1 MSAITEHTQALVIG
15 GGPAGSTTAT
25 LLARNGIDVTLL
37 ESARFPRYHIGESL
51 LPSILPIVDLLG
63 AREKMDQYGYVHKD
77 GAYLEWGRETW
88 PLNFG
93 ELMGNR
99 TYGYQVIRSEFDHM
113 LLKHAAEQGANVFE
127 GIEVR
132 SIHFDGDRPVRA
144 TYMIKGE
151 NGEGGTLGE
160 ISFDYLVDA
169 SGRKGVMA
177 NYYLNNRRFHEVFKN
192 IAIWGYWKD
201 YDRLGRDG
209 PVISPSDRYP
219 TAGFGVSPCT
229 TAR

>member
-1 MSAITEHTQALVIG
+1 
-15 GGPAGSTTAT
+15 
-25 LLARNGIDVTLL
+25 
-37 ESARFPRYHIGESL
+37 
-51 LPSILPIVDLLG
+51 VDLLG

-77 GAYLEWGRETW
+77 GAYLEWGKETW

-113 LLKHAAEQGANVFE
+113 LLKHAAEQGAHVFE
-127 GIEVR
+127 GVEVR

-151 NGEGGTLGE
+151 NGGGGTLGE

-177 NYYLNNRRFHEVFKN
+177 NSYLNNRRFHEVFKN
-192 IAIWGYWKD
+192 IASGVIERRRPLGT
-201 YDRLGRDG
+201 GRDG
-209 PVISPSDRYP
+209 DIAVGSYPMLDLGYPLHDGTMSVGVVMPRMPSLHGRGRHGGDL
-219 TAGFGVSPCT
+219 PCDPCLH
-229 TAR
+229 